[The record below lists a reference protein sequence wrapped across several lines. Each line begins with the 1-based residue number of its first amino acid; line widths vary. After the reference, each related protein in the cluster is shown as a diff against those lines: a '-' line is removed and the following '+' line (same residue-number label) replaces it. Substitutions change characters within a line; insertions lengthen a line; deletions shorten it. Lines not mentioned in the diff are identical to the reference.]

1 MAERTGAMGK
11 LGITTTAW
19 RVLALASLVGGA
31 ACADSATAPAI
42 DLSKQEGEGEVG
54 RWVHAGLYD
63 RTYDLRVPGGIAA
76 GDRRPLLIV
85 LHGAGD
91 TGRGFRARIAA
102 DARTDQAGLITVYPD
117 GIGGEWATGCGC
129 TAAELAGADD
139 VAFLNTLVRQL
150 ATELPVDT
158 TRVYVAGYSQGAQ
171 LAQRYGCT
179 SARAPAGVAAVAG
192 MPVRGV
198 AEGCTP
204 TAPFAVLV
212 VHGDADPVMLY
223 GGFGSGAPILSVPET
238 IARWAEVMGCALT
251 PTEETRADENR
262 DGTTVSIARYSGCDG
277 GVGVQLDRV
286 EGGGHTW
293 PGPTGPWPKSTGKL
307 SRNLDATA
315 EMIALFTRMEAR

>member
-1 MAERTGAMGK
+1 MRK
-11 LGITTTAW
+11 LGMTAAAR
-19 RVLALASLVGGA
+19 RVLVFAYLVGGA
-31 ACADSATAPAI
+31 ACADTTTTPAI
-42 DLSKQEGEGEVG
+42 DLSRQEGEGEVG

-63 RTYDLRVPGGIAA
+63 RTYDLRVPDGIAT

-102 DARTDQAGLITVYPD
+102 DARTDEAGFVTVYPD

-129 TAAELAGADD
+129 TAAELAGVDD
-139 VAFLNTLVRQL
+139 VGFLNTLVHQL
-150 ATELPVDT
+150 SAELPVDS

-179 SARAPAGVAAVAG
+179 SGRAPAGVAAVAG

-198 AEGCTP
+198 AEGCAP
-204 TAPFAVLV
+204 AAPFPVLV

-238 IARWAEVMGCALT
+238 VARWAEVMGCAPA
-251 PTEETRADENR
+251 PTEEARADENR
-262 DGTTVSIARYSGCDG
+262 DGTTVSIARYSECDG
-277 GVGVQLDRV
+277 GVRVQLDRIV
-286 EGGGHTW
+286 GGGHTW

-307 SRNLDATA
+307 SRNLEATA
-315 EMIALFTRMEAR
+315 EILSLFTGVEAR

>member
-1 MAERTGAMGK
+1 MTNPADPSV
-11 LGITTTAW
+11 AW
-19 RVLALASLVGGA
+19 RILSLALLIGAA
-31 ACADSATAPAI
+31 ACADSTTTPAI

-54 RWVHAGLYD
+54 HWVHAGLYD
-63 RTYDLRVPGGIAA
+63 RTYDLRVPDGIAA

-102 DARTDQAGLITVYPD
+102 DARTDEAGFITVYPD
-117 GIGGEWATGCGC
+117 GVGGEWATGCGC
-129 TAAELAGADD
+129 TAAELVGVDD

-158 TRVYVAGYSQGAQ
+158 ARVYVAGYSQGAQ
-171 LAQRYGCT
+171 LAHRYACT
-179 SARAPAGVAAVAG
+179 SERAPVGIAAVAG

-204 TAPFAVLV
+204 AAPVSV
-212 VHGDADPVMLY
+212 MVIHGDADPVMLY

-238 IARWAEVMGCALT
+238 VATWVEVLGCAPT
-251 PTEETRADENR
+251 PVEETRADANR
-262 DGTTVSIARYSGCDG
+262 DGTTVSIERYPECEA
-277 GVGVQLDRV
+277 GVRVQLDRV
-286 EGGGHTW
+286 NGGGHTW

-315 EMIALFTRMEAR
+315 EMIAFFTGVEAR